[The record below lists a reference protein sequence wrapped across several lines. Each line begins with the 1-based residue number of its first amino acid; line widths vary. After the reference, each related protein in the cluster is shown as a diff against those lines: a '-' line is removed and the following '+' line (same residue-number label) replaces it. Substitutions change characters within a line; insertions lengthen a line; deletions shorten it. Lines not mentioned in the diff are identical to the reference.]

1 LEQPSKQETIR
12 PHDAHQIALLV
23 DSKILAEI
31 MSSSDPAVELKVFVG
46 VNTVITR
53 FAKKSTK
60 CALNVRK
67 GCLFEKGK
75 YGSF

>member
-1 LEQPSKQETIR
+1 
-12 PHDAHQIALLV
+12 
-23 DSKILAEI
+23 
-31 MSSSDPAVELKVFVG
+31 MSSSDTAVELKVFVG
-46 VNTVITR
+46 VNTAITR

-67 GCLFEKGK
+67 GCLFEEGK